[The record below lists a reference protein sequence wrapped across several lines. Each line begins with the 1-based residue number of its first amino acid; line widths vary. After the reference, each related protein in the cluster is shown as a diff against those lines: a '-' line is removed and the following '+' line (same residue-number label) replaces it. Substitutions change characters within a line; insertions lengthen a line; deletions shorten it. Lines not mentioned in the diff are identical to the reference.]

1 MQLEYDPD
9 EILTKEYTAAEVR
22 NYTGSFC
29 GFVLLR
35 NGAYELRSLVHRLQ
49 SQWGIGQLLIGDG
62 EQDMM
67 PMLDIMLDMPGAM
80 VTVSLIN
87 EPIPD
92 GEAEAAAN
100 HAVWSE
106 AKEAVQQHTAHL
118 MAAVLPSEMAVEEA
132 GQLYCKILSAAL
144 EDDIALAVYTSG
156 TMIEPKQFQQ
166 NMLCSVDTLPLD
178 NLIFVG
184 TYTKESTNGGY
195 TVGMD
200 AFGKDELEIVQ
211 SDESAETIAHVLHEC
226 ARIILTE
233 DAPAQWYL
241 MVQVDGAAWEGRRK
255 DAVMV
260 EGHSIQLK
268 RV

>member
-1 MQLEYDPD
+1 MQLEYNPD
-9 EILTKEYTAAEVR
+9 EILTKEYTEAEVR

-35 NGAYELRSLVHRLQ
+35 NGDYELSALVNCLQ
-49 SQWGIGQLLIGDG
+49 SKWGIAPLLIGDG

-67 PMLDIMLDMPGAM
+67 PMLDIILDVPGAM
-80 VTVSLIN
+80 VTISIID

-100 HAVWSE
+100 HAAWSE
-106 AKEAVQQHTAHL
+106 ARKIAQQHTAHL
-118 MAAVLPSEMAVEEA
+118 MVAVLPSEMAAAEA

-144 EDDIALAVYTSG
+144 EDDTALAVYASG
-156 TMIEPKQFQQ
+156 TIIEPTQFQQ
-166 NMLCSVDTLPLD
+166 NMLCSVDALPLD

-184 TYTKESTNGGY
+184 TYTKESTSGGY

-200 AFGKDELEIVQ
+200 AFGKDELEII
-211 SDESAETIAHVLHEC
+211 ESNESPETIAHVLHEC
-226 ARIILTE
+226 ACMILTE
-233 DAPAQWYL
+233 DAPAQWYFT
-241 MVQVDGAAWEGRRK
+241 VQIDGVTWEGRRK
-255 DAVMV
+255 DGVMV